1 MKKKELKKKLSLNRE
16 TLSNLQESAL
26 GPVAGG
32 ATTCNEWTCQFAT
45 CTATVTTGCGGGC
58 LC

>member
-16 TLSNLQESAL
+16 TISNLQDSAL
-26 GPVAGG
+26 GAVAAG
-32 ATTCNEWTCQFAT
+32 ATTCNEWTCQFPT
-45 CTATVTTGCGGGC
+45 CTATVTTGCGGC